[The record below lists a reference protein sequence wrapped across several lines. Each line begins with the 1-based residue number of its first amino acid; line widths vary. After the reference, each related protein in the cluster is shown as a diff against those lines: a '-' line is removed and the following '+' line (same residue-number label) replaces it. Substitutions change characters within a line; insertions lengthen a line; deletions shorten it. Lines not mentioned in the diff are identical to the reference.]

1 MIVPGLGM
9 FVHQRSVCSFPA
21 LPTDGAKR
29 ILETCASPAKL
40 LFNAISLWL
49 LHFVGAP

>member
-1 MIVPGLGM
+1 MVTPGLGM
-9 FVHQRSVCSFPA
+9 FALLRSISSLPA

-29 ILETCASPAKL
+29 ILDTCASPAKL